1 MADRRVAVT
10 GLGVVSSLGT
20 DVETFWRRCL
30 AGDSV
35 VAPVPEAWHRYSRL
49 RSGFWSPLGDW
60 ERDTPLWNRLGARQM
75 DPFSRLALLAAEEA
89 LTQAALVPEPDETA
103 ARRGGFRIPGVDP
116 VRTGVFLGTG
126 VGGEQTLLESTRF
139 ISFERQFKKLR
150 GVAKEL
156 RESGGGEAA
165 DEIDEILDHLP
176 LPRALNPLSVSMAMP
191 NAAASHL
198 SIKLG
203 ITGICRTYAAACASG
218 TMALGRAFR
227 AIRSGECELALTGGV
242 EYLGEP
248 YGCAFR
254 GFDAVGALVRGD
266 RPPEELHRPFDRDHS
281 GFLFSEGGAG
291 MLVLEERSRAE
302 SRGAAVLAEVTGYG
316 ESSDAYDVMAMEP
329 SGEQIRRAL
338 EDAVEDAG
346 LDLEEVGYVNAHG
359 TGTET
364 NDPLE
369 ARILEELFGR
379 GAAISATKSLLGH
392 TLGASGALEAVVTA
406 LTLER
411 GMGHP
416 CRNLDDPIADL
427 AFLRR
432 AESVDARHG
441 LSVSFAF
448 GGQNAAVVLSRG

>member
-1 MADRRVAVT
+1 MAVT
-10 GLGVVSSLGT
+10 GLGVVTSLGG

-35 VAPVPEAWHRYSRL
+35 VEPVPEAWHKYSKL
-49 RSGFWSPLGDW
+49 RSRIWSPLGDW
-60 ERDTPLWNRLGARQM
+60 ERETPLWNRVGARQM

-89 LTQAALVPEPDETA
+89 LAGAHLAPEPAEDAA
-103 ARRGGFRIPGVDP
+103 ARRGGFRIPGIDP
-116 VRTGVFLGTG
+116 ERTGVFLGTG

-139 ISFERQFKKLR
+139 ISFERSFKRLR
-150 GVAKEL
+150 GLAGEMRQSGRGEL
-156 RESGGGEAA
+156 A
-165 DEIDEILDHLP
+165 DELDEILGSLP
-176 LPRALNPLSVSMAMP
+176 LPRALNPLSVPMAMP
-191 NAAASHL
+191 SAAACHL

-203 ITGICRTYAAACASG
+203 VTGACRTYAAACASG

-227 AIRSGECELALTGGV
+227 AIRSGECDAALAGGV

-254 GFDAVGALVRGD
+254 GFDAVGALARGD

-291 MLVLEERSRAE
+291 VLVLEERSRAE
-302 SRGAAVLAEVTGYG
+302 ARGAAVLAEVTGYG
-316 ESSDAYDVMAMEP
+316 ESADAYDVMAMEP
-329 SGEQIRRAL
+329 VGRQIRRAL
-338 EDAVEDAG
+338 VEAVEDAG
-346 LDLEEVGYVNAHG
+346 LELGDVGYVNPHG

-369 ARILEELFGR
+369 ARVLGELFGR

-392 TLGASGALEAVVTA
+392 TLGASGALEAVVTV
-406 LTLER
+406 LTLHR

-416 CRNLDDPIADL
+416 CRNLEDPIADL

-432 AESVDARHG
+432 AETLDARHG
-441 LSVSFAF
+441 LSASFAF